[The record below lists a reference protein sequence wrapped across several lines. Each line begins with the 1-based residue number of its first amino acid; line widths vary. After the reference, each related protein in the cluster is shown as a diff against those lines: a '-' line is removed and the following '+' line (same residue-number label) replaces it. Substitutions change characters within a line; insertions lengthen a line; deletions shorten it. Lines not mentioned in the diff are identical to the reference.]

1 MGVRATMPAPVAD
14 DVADDL
20 VSFGEV
26 AVAGGT
32 LPIAMS
38 GEGAPIILL
47 HGWSLDHRM
56 WTPQLAGLAQD
67 FFCVAPD
74 RRGHGRATAPPD
86 IAQEAEDVI
95 AIADFLGFDRFAVIG
110 LSRGAVVALDVA
122 RKFGSRLTGLVVS
135 GAPLPALVEREEV
148 IDLDRFHALAA
159 VGDLATLH
167 AEWAR
172 HPLMQTHSSEAS
184 ALMAKILADYD
195 GRDLLVPS
203 NAPGLPREAL
213 AGLAMPVLAM
223 TGEHDTPWRKACAA
237 ALAAT
242 APHARLALLPDA
254 GHLANADN
262 PAAFNALIRDFLR
275 PRSPATTR
283 PLT

>member
-14 DVADDL
+14 DPVCY
-20 VSFGEV
+20 GEV
-26 AVAGGT
+26 AVAGGSV
-32 LPIAMS
+32 PIAMS
-38 GEGAPIILL
+38 GEGTPLILL

-56 WTPQLAGLAQD
+56 WQPQLTGLAQD

-74 RRGHGRATAPPD
+74 RRGHGRASAPPD
-86 IAQEAEDVI
+86 LAQEAEDVI
-95 AIADFLGFDRFAVIG
+95 AIADFLGFDRFALVG
-110 LSRGAVVALDVA
+110 LSRGAVIALDVA
-122 RKFGSRLTGLVVS
+122 RKFGARLTGLVVS

-159 VGDLATLH
+159 AGDLATLR
-167 AEWAR
+167 AEWAA
-172 HPLMQTHSSEAS
+172 HQLMQTRNPEAS
-184 ALMAKILADYD
+184 ALIAEILADYD
-195 GRDLLVPS
+195 ARDLLVPS

-242 APHARLALLPDA
+242 APRARLALVPDA

-262 PAAFNALIRDFLR
+262 PAAFNTLIRDFLR

-283 PLT
+283 PRT